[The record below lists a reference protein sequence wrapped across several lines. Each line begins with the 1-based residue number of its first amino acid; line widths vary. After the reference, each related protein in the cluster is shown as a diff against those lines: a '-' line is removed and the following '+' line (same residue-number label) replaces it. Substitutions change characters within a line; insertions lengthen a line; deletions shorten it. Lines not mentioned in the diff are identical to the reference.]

1 MLLPLLPSLLGTLAY
16 SFCVPWL
23 YTRSFVLNAICLMK
37 PATGVGDGIGVG
49 ETTGVAV
56 GIGLGEAINDVC
68 MMNSWFVL
76 VRKASPFGPQRTS
89 EVAVPVAA
97 GMLRV
102 PSNRKV
108 FISKTLRT

>member
-37 PATGVGDGIGVG
+37 AATGVGDGVGVG
-49 ETTGVAV
+49 ETTGVGV
-56 GIGLGEAINDVC
+56 GIGSADGINDVC

-76 VRKASPFGPQRTS
+76 VRKASPFVPQRTS
-89 EVAVPVAA
+89 EVAGRAA
-97 GMLRV
+97 GGMRRA
-102 PSNRKV
+102 PS
-108 FISKTLRT
+108 